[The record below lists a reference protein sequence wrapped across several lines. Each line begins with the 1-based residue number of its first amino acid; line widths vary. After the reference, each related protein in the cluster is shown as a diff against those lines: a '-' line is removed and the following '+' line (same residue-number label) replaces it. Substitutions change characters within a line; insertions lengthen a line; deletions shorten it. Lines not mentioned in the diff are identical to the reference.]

1 MVDEFKEFSVLRGDS
16 SGVALIFSSGGGV
29 LVACAGVRQDL
40 SNTVCLPY
48 HKASLWLKPAGVGGS
63 VSQSGKQGLR

>member
-1 MVDEFKEFSVLRGDS
+1 MGANVLN
-16 SGVALIFSSGGGV
+16 LGGKS
-29 LVACAGVRQDL
+29 LANDQYACACARVRQDL

-48 HKASLWLKPAGVGGS
+48 NKPSLWLKQAAGGGS